1 MRGDGFQSRQV
12 FRIEAFA
19 GDRKLDA
26 YVIPTTKPT
35 RRISP
40 SLARF
45 DRLEPR
51 PFPGQAYSMDGV
63 TIPPHDPEVFVG
75 VDLSSGEDLTAIWTQ
90 HGPTVADRW
99 KRAAERA
106 GWDVVDKRRPVSE
119 GHWTPDEIREMQRAV
134 DEHCGVRDRILA
146 QVVKAFGIPSE
157 LMK

>member
-35 RRISP
+35 RRKSAT
-40 SLARF
+40 LARF
-45 DRLEPR
+45 DRLDPPR
-51 PFPGQAYSMDGV
+51 E
-63 TIPPHDPEVFVG
+63 EVFVG
-75 VDLSSGEDLTAIWTQ
+75 VDLSSEEDLTAIWTQ

-106 GWDVVDKRRPVSE
+106 GWDVVDKRRPVSD
-119 GHWTPDEIREMQRAV
+119 GHWTPDELRQMQRAV

-146 QVVKAFGIPSE
+146 QVVKAFGVPPE
-157 LMK
+157 LME